1 MAECEENQKGFK
13 VCSCWFVF
21 FFNVLYRAWYVD
33 GRILVVTVTF
43 GIILPLCLLKNLGK
57 MQMPLWEQNKGAQT
71 SCH

>member
-1 MAECEENQKGFK
+1 MRKTRKGLRCAHAGL
-13 VCSCWFVF
+13 V
-21 FFNVLYRAWYVD
+21 FFNVLHRAWYVD

>member
-1 MAECEENQKGFK
+1 MTECEENQRGFK
-13 VCSCWFVF
+13 VCSRY

-57 MQMPLWEQNKGAQT
+57 M
-71 SCH
+71 